1 MTDEIVMVDKEM
13 QFVYGDDTSLINA
26 MNRVAFRKMAKKLNL
41 TTGSKSS
48 DEEIWNEPIIPSGEN
63 SKKIFQANSSEDDAL
78 SGNQEEVVN
87 ENRLN
92 LFLQSAGQLF
102 EDILNE
108 ESVRNEQKN
117 HLRRN
122 LTSTPQSF
130 FAPSSDWI
138 SLGGDVS
145 EGANELVRGRNVS
158 AICFSTLQPHLLLT
172 AHPYN
177 ENDDADLRP
186 FKVVVILLQS
196 RAYRYYRDST
206 VYGVYLHQAP
216 PQVFLH
222 YYS

>member
-41 TTGSKSS
+41 TTGSKTS
-48 DEEIWNEPIIPSGEN
+48 DDAIWNEPILTTGEN
-63 SKKIFQANSSEDDAL
+63 AKGISRANPDDDGSSG
-78 SGNQEEVVN
+78 GNQEVVN

-117 HLRRN
+117 HLRKN
-122 LTSTPQSF
+122 ISSVPESF
-130 FAPSSDWI
+130 FSASSEWI

-145 EGANELVRGRNVS
+145 EGANELVRSRNVS
-158 AICFSTLQPHLLLT
+158 AISFSTLQSHLLIT

-177 ENDDADLRP
+177 ENDETDLRP
-186 FKVVVILLQS
+186 FKVCLLWS
-196 RAYRYYRDST
+196 RKK
-206 VYGVYLHQAP
+206 
-216 PQVFLH
+216 
-222 YYS
+222 